1 MLRLKEIPHYP
12 GTSSTSDDFE
22 EIRIRSKA
30 SEHPQNRQRDI
41 LSGIRT
47 EFAAAGQ
54 RGRSEDR
61 VICCYRSIY
70 VTSVKQAAS
79 AAVIIML

>member
-1 MLRLKEIPHYP
+1 MLRRKEIAHNP
-12 GTSSTSDDFE
+12 GTPSTSDDFE

-47 EFAAAGQ
+47 EFTTAGQ
-54 RGRSEDR
+54 RGSSEDR
-61 VICCYRSIY
+61 AICCYRSIY
-70 VTSVKQAAS
+70 VTSVKPAAS
-79 AAVIIML
+79 AAVIIMR